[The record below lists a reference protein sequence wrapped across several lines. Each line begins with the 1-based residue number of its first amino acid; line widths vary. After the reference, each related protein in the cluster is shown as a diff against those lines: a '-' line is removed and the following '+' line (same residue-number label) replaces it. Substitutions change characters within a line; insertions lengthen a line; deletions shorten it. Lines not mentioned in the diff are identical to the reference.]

1 MQSKMDVIHDAY
13 ETIKQAAESD
23 SYGSEEFARELD
35 DVCRSYNMTVC
46 VMDVN
51 SNMKYVSI
59 NGGERLENR
68 LIGYVVRLPIVSR
81 IRSGSSRTV
90 MTM

>member
-1 MQSKMDVIHDAY
+1 MQSKLDVIHDAY
-13 ETIKQAAESD
+13 GTIKQAAESD
-23 SYGSEEFARELD
+23 SYDTEEFARELD

-68 LIGYVVRLPIVSR
+68 LIGYVFGLSIPFNDQR
-81 IRSGSSRTV
+81 
-90 MTM
+90 